1 MTDSLIVDV
10 AIRADEWSALLP
22 DAETVARETA
32 VAAWSTVTGR
42 SESPA
47 EISIL
52 LADDDAVRHLNRD
65 HRGQDRPTNV
75 LSFPT
80 GDAATG
86 DGTPVML
93 GDVVLACGVVA
104 REAAAQGKPVAAH
117 LRHLVVHGVL
127 HLLGYD
133 HETGPDA
140 ESMESL
146 EVEILKSLAI
156 PNPYHYRE
164 AAEDTALPL

>member
-1 MTDSLIVDV
+1 MTSVLTVDV
-10 AIRADEWSALLP
+10 AIQAAEWPTLLP
-22 DAETVARETA
+22 DAESTARETA
-32 VAAWSTVTGR
+32 VAAWSRVTGG
-42 SESPA
+42 SDSPA

-52 LADDDAVRHLNRD
+52 LADDSAVQQLNRE

-75 LSFPT
+75 LSFPI
-80 GDAATG
+80 GAADAG
-86 DGTPVML
+86 VSSPVML

-133 HETGPDA
+133 HETDPDA
-140 ESMESL
+140 EAMESL
-146 EVEILKSLAI
+146 EVEILQSLAI

-164 AAEDTALPL
+164 TAEDTALPL